1 MNLQLYKLSY
11 ISDVQIIQKDIKIK
25 NKSENTKIT
34 HIILIL
40 EISKL
45 RNIGRSTFGRSKF

>member
-45 RNIGRSTFGRSKF
+45 RNIGRSTFGRLKF